1 MPTIYHYC
9 DANAF
14 LSIVK
19 NKRLWL
25 GSTTKMNDVKEG
37 AVVETALRHRLSRP
51 LDTLTLKEIDPY
63 IKAVKDEIFKE
74 IEPYI
79 KVVKDEIYACCF
91 STEGD
96 STVQWMSYADSGKGF
111 AIGFN
116 AERLLSEYPDNS
128 SIETLE
134 SYFKGDTKKLRE
146 TNKIKLGPI
155 IYFTDKNRS
164 KIMQLI
170 SNQLKKI
177 DAAKGENDL
186 HYYTIAQ
193 TTAWFD
199 SITKDAGFSHEDEYR
214 LTHTPEG
221 LTVSQMLD
229 TSNDEPLRASDLD
242 PLLWRASRYGLA
254 PYYEFC
260 FPPDAIKE
268 IWIGPRN
275 PDHPNISAQ
284 HLVKQFCVRN
294 EIEHAHVLSSKSPY
308 RG

>member
-9 DANAF
+9 DANAL

-19 NKRLWL
+19 NKKLWL
-25 GSTTKMNDVKEG
+25 SSTTKMNDVKEG
-37 AVVETALRHRLSRP
+37 SVVETALRYRLSRP
-51 LDTLTLKEIDPY
+51 MDKLTLEEID
-63 IKAVKDEIFKE
+63 
-74 IEPYI
+74 PYI

-91 STEGD
+91 SSEGD

-111 AIGFN
+111 AIGFDTG
-116 AERLLSEYPDNS
+116 RLLSQYPDSS
-128 SIETLE
+128 SIETFE
-134 SYFKGDTKKLRE
+134 SYFKDNTKKLRE
-146 TNKIKLGPI
+146 TNKIKLSPV

-170 SNQLKKI
+170 SNLLKKI
-177 DAAKGENDL
+177 GATEDENEL

-199 SITKDAGFSHEDEYR
+199 SITKDAGFSHEVEYR

-221 LTVSQMLD
+221 LTLAQMID
-229 TSNDEPLRASDLD
+229 TSNYEPLRASDLD

-268 IWIGPRN
+268 ILIGPRN
-275 PDHPNISAQ
+275 PDHPNVSAQ

-294 EIEHAHVLSSKSPY
+294 EIPHAHVQNSKSPY